1 MRLSGVL
8 VLCPMELQMLLIS
21 ILSSFIQFF
30 WSRIMLPFI
39 VNILALVILHGVSW
53 YLSEQE
59 LALDKD

>member
-1 MRLSGVL
+1 VRLSGVL